1 MTSPAK
7 SELDVQVEVKELEG
21 GRVELAVE
29 VPPEPVTAARERA
42 IKDFGR
48 QVNIP
53 GFRKGKAPR
62 AVLERHI
69 DPAALKEQIVDA
81 LLSDAYD
88 AALEKSGIKPLDRAR
103 IGEADL
109 TQEGALTFTATVTL
123 RPPIELG
130 EYKGLQATR
139 RITRVTPAHIDS
151 ELERLRTRRSQFED
165 LPSDAEV
172 APGDLA
178 VVDYEMFVDGEKQD
192 DASTSGYPL
201 EVGGDQLFPELNDAL
216 PGAHP
221 GDTRELE
228 VTYPDSHSDPALA
241 GKTAQFKVLV
251 KQVRRRQLPELDD
264 AFAKQVSDLETMEAL
279 RERIQENL
287 EAIGK
292 AVADQDAREDLVR
305 QVSDASSLDVPE
317 VVVSRE
323 VDRRI
328 DGATEEL
335 ERRGLTLHQH
345 LQNLGRS
352 FEDWR
357 ADLEAEARQIA
368 RRALVLDEIGEREE
382 IKVSEED
389 IHAEMH
395 RLAQSEG
402 ISEEAV
408 HERLSDSAELN
419 RLVTRLYQRKVV
431 EFLAENA
438 EIQEEIVEPEADE
451 EASEEADPAEDTGE
465 AQAAAGETEQDSE
478 S

>member
-1 MTSPAK
+1 VTSPAK

-62 AVLERHI
+62 AVVERHI
-69 DPAALKEQIVDA
+69 DPAALKNEVVEA

-88 AALEKSGIKPLDRAR
+88 AALEKAGVKPLDRAR

-109 TQEGALTFTATVTL
+109 TQEGSLTFTATITL

-165 LPSDAEV
+165 LPADAEV

-264 AFAKQVSDLETMEAL
+264 EFAKQVSDLETMEAL

-389 IHAEMH
+389 IHAEIH
-395 RLAQSEG
+395 RRAESEG
-402 ISEEAV
+402 ISEETL
-408 HERLSDSAELN
+408 HEQLSDSAELN
-419 RLVTRLYQRKVV
+419 RLVTRIYQRKVV

-438 EIQEEIVEPEADE
+438 EIQEEIVEPEAAE
-451 EASEEADPAEDTGE
+451 EASEEADPAGDTGE

>member
-7 SELDVQVEVKELEG
+7 PELDVEVEIKELEG
-21 GRVELAVE
+21 GQVELAVR
-29 VPPEPVTAARERA
+29 VPPEPVTAAKERT
-42 IKDFGR
+42 IKAFGR
-48 QVNIP
+48 RVNIP

-62 AVLERHI
+62 AVIERHI
-69 DPAALKEQIVDA
+69 DQAALKHQVVDE

-103 IGEADL
+103 IGEPDL
-109 TQEGALTFTATVTL
+109 TDEGALTFTATVTL

-130 EYKGLQATR
+130 EYKGLKATR

-151 ELERLRTRRSQFED
+151 ELDRLRSRRSQFED
-165 LPSDAEV
+165 LPQDAEV
-172 APGDLA
+172 AAGDLV
-178 VVDYEMFVDGEKQD
+178 VVDYDMFVDGEKRD
-192 DASTSGYPL
+192 DASASGYPL

-221 GDTRELE
+221 GDTRDIE
-228 VTYPDSHSDPALA
+228 VAYPDDHSDSSLA
-241 GKTAQFKVLV
+241 GKTAQFKVTV
-251 KQVRRRQLPELDD
+251 RQARRRQLPELDD
-264 AFAKQVSDLETMEAL
+264 EFAKQATGLDTMQAL

-287 EAIGK
+287 EAIGG
-292 AVADQDAREDLVR
+292 AIADQEAREDLVR
-305 QVSDASSLDVPE
+305 QVSDAASLDVPD
-317 VVVSRE
+317 VVVNRE

-328 DGATEEL
+328 DEATEEL

-345 LQNLGRS
+345 LRNIGRS

-368 RRALVLDEIGEREE
+368 RRALVLDEIGEREA

-389 IHAEMH
+389 IHAEIH
-395 RLAQSEG
+395 RRAESEG
-402 ISEEAV
+402 IAEETL

-419 RLVTRLYQRKVV
+419 RLVTRIYQRKVV

-438 EIQEEIVEPEADE
+438 EIQEEIVDPEAADE
-451 EASEEADPAEDTGE
+451 AGEAD
-465 AQAAAGETEQDSE
+465 AAAGGEAASAETDEASGP
-478 S
+478 